1 LPEPAPALTPKQLRQ
16 YAIKQ
21 VQGNLESMLVDPAVF
36 LQTVRPECKYF
47 LAGAVYPYVIPAFE
61 YVKLDLAG

>member
-1 LPEPAPALTPKQLRQ
+1 MQEPAPLPRSLRH

-21 VQGNLESMLVDPAVF
+21 VQANLESMLVDPAVF

-47 LAGAVYPYVIPAFE
+47 SAGAVYPYFIPAFE
-61 YVKLDLAG
+61 DVKLALAG